1 MLGAT
6 RCLGV
11 GIQCDIEL
19 VNTFD
24 DFWVKFDNV
33 VCTYKYIYPK
43 MAVLIATL
51 MIKPADLGVPDFPT
65 HSLGISTLVVSL
77 FWVVPQYLE

>member
-19 VNTFD
+19 ANTFD
-24 DFWVKFDNV
+24 VFWVKIDNV
-33 VCTYKYIYPK
+33 VCTYIYISQNGSFDSN
-43 MAVLIATL
+43 T
-51 MIKPADLGVPDFPT
+51 DD
-65 HSLGISTLVVSL
+65 
-77 FWVVPQYLE
+77 